1 MLLAFI
7 AATWYS
13 GKRFSP
19 IATLLVSLTI
29 VAANLLLPI
38 GKVLFSLGPL
48 VITDGALLG
57 GMEKAVTFEGL
68 MYASKACILPGLRL
82 PGRFGSIVARAFVY
96 YDRIIE
102 YKGKVKPSTLVDD
115 ADALMLEI
123 WEAEAEKKCRRN
135 DPRQPSRRI
144 RKPGESRRLRHWRLS
159 HQYLH
164 SRSALRHRLPRHFH
178 LTTMFTSLSLTAIR
192 LTIVLPAVNSRTLGR
207 ARAMASSSAS

>member
-123 WEAEAEKKCRRN
+123 WEAEAEKN
-135 DPRQPSRRI
+135 AGGTIPA
-144 RKPGESRRLRHWRLS
+144 S
-159 HQYLH
+159 H
-164 SRSALRHRLPRHFH
+164 
-178 LTTMFTSLSLTAIR
+178 
-192 LTIVLPAVNSRTLGR
+192 PAE
-207 ARAMASSSAS
+207 SASPAKAGGSATGGSATSIYILGALSAIACLAIFI